1 MIRSCPA
8 ARKLAGAALVVFLA
22 GCGTTKMTDSPRAAT
37 EMLLVS
43 QAVDYA
49 VAKIDFSP
57 LHGQTVFLD
66 TSPLEKDVVD
76 RGYVVS
82 VVRQQLLAHGA
93 LLQEERGRAVYV
105 VELHAGAVGTD
116 RHSVMV
122 GTPAV
127 SLPSVVPGI
136 PTSIPEIALM
146 KKNDQRGIAKLGVFA
161 YNRITGRAVWQSGTV
176 EGSSQSKDTWVFG
189 AGPFSRGTIRSRTEL
204 AGEPLPELSSL
215 PAELWGHKSAK
226 GDGDRND
233 RESPSAAIPVGRERY
248 FPNNAAPAPPMPV
261 PAAAAGV
268 AGGPILANTPLLR

>member
-1 MIRSCPA
+1 MIRSRFIVGA
-8 ARKLAGAALVVFLA
+8 SGLFAAALALT

-57 LHGQTVFLD
+57 LSGQTVFLD

-76 RGYVVS
+76 KGYVVS
-82 VVRQQLLAHGA
+82 LVRQQLLAHGA
-93 LLQEERGRAVYV
+93 LLQEERWRAVYV
-105 VELHAGAVGTD
+105 VELRTGALGTD

-146 KKNDQRGIAKLGVFA
+146 KKNDQRGVAKIGVFA
-161 YNRITGRAVWQSGTV
+161 YNRVTGRAVWQSGTL
-176 EGSSQSKDTWVFG
+176 EATSQIKDTWVFG
-189 AGPFSRGTIRSRTEL
+189 AGPFTRGTIRQHTEL
-204 AGEPLPELSSL
+204 AGEPLPSIPT
-215 PAELWGHKSAK
+215 PADFFNKGEK
-226 GDGDRND
+226 GDRG
-233 RESPSAAIPVGRERY
+233 EKEITPTAGTAEKERF
-248 FPNNAAPAPPMPV
+248 FPNDATPAPVQPLPN
-261 PAAAAGV
+261 ALQGV
-268 AGGPILANTPLLR
+268 TGGAILADRPLIR